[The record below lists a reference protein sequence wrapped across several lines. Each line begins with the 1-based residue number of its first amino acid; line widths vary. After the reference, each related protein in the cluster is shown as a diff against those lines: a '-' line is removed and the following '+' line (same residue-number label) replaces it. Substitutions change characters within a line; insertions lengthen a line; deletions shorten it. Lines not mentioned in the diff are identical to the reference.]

1 MRIDFL
7 YNTISVQ
14 KIPLSLKDNKGITS
28 SLLSSATKEDIRHE
42 KNKRHR

>member
-1 MRIDFL
+1 MSNFSD
-7 YNTISVQ
+7 NTISVQ
-14 KIPLSLKDNKGITS
+14 KNSFIFWDNKGITS